1 MYGKA
6 FLLLILPT
14 ITAQRCT
21 DSTRTNFEWEF
32 EFDQKTYY
40 HGCDFLTNANQQTN
54 AKRQMNW
61 CNERVVNEKSNR
73 NREVLVKN
81 MCRKACDNCDD
92 NDNDNYYPNDND
104 NYYPPSDPSCTD
116 SPRKW
121 RDSKGNACV
130 WYEEGGNRRCD
141 NFGSRWEYDGKVADE
156 VCCACGGGRSGQN
169 NDNNDSCTDIR
180 NFRDSKGNSCEWYN
194 EYRCDNFGNK
204 RAGRNGKTANDA
216 CCECGGG
223 NYYDVVTSVA

>member
-21 DSTRTNFEWEF
+21 DSTRTNFEWKF

-40 HGCDFLTNANQQTN
+40 HGCDFLSNANQRTN

-73 NREVLVKN
+73 NVRVLIKN
-81 MCRKACDNCDD
+81 MCREACNNCDEQ
-92 NDNDNYYPNDND
+92 NDPN
-104 NYYPPSDPSCTD
+104 CTD
-116 SPRKW
+116 SPRNW

-130 WYEEGGNRRCD
+130 WYEEGGNRRCN
-141 NFGSRWEYDGKVADE
+141 NFGSRWEYNGNVADE
-156 VCCACGGGRSGQN
+156 VCCACGGGRRGQN
-169 NDNNDSCTDIR
+169 DGGCRDVSGWHERNDPQHDCDWYAEKAVQRCR
-180 NFRDSKGNSCEWYN
+180 NFGDSFPYRGLTAN
-194 EYRCDNFGNK
+194 EACCACKNRNK
-204 RAGRNGKTANDA
+204 RDD
-216 CCECGGG
+216 E
-223 NYYDVVTSVA
+223 YYDVVTSEA